1 MKEGY
6 AKEIQDQRRIHHSR
20 DGLRLGDIN
29 AIIISNSDTLYNIIG
44 TLIDLL
50 PAFLQQF
57 QQQQNQ
63 SIIKSE

>member
-6 AKEIQDQRRIHHSR
+6 AREIQDQRRIRHSR
-20 DGLRLGDIN
+20 DGLRLGDVN

-44 TLIDLL
+44 TLVDLL

-63 SIIKSE
+63 SIRSK